1 MDIVSVTLWKWMCFS
16 FPPVADWSLPLSET
30 IIGCLFLSSLLVPS
44 VKFPIFIWNI
54 MGSFSVK
61 RVANEQGMVI
71 KESHWVSEV
80 LDCDT
85 YDYSGKHSVELVV
98 GVERGMGKA
107 CPTAN
112 RDGNL
117 MMCLGSANQWRGG
130 WKKHLR
136 INRIKVGVVYF
147 YKALWVIRML
157 LWCHYVWKAN
167 GGYWIDNVSHGH
179 QLAIRHKLKIK
190 KTFLESHR
198 ILLLVHIQ
206 FPQVNK
212 DHETQ
217 VAFIHLL
224 VFLRR

>member
-1 MDIVSVTLWKWMCFS
+1 
-16 FPPVADWSLPLSET
+16 
-30 IIGCLFLSSLLVPS
+30 
-44 VKFPIFIWNI
+44 
-54 MGSFSVK
+54 
-61 RVANEQGMVI
+61 MVI
-71 KESHWVSEV
+71 KESHWVSPV

-98 GVERGMGKA
+98 GGVERGMGKA

-117 MMCLGSANQWRGG
+117 HVSQMMCLGCANQWRG
-130 WKKHLR
+130 WKKHFR
-136 INRIKVGVVYF
+136 INKIKAGVVYF
-147 YKALWVIRML
+147 YKALWVGRML

-167 GGYWIDNVSHGH
+167 GGYWIDHVSPGH
-179 QLAIRHKLKIK
+179 QLGIRGTNNKN
-190 KTFLESHR
+190 TFLESHR

-206 FPQVNK
+206 FHQVNK

-224 VFLRR
+224 VFLRQ